1 MLRQDLDRERVE
13 IVSTP
18 ASPSAP
24 PGDGSLRGVLFAVAE
39 GIASPWQPSQ
49 AALTEVKLGQS
60 IARIGAPPSAIH
72 PGRRRPDL
80 VSLRPLVFGV
90 KLLIVLD
97 DRFRAALRGVRV
109 EPGLVEGSP
118 LDAKVSSVSVLA
130 TATPTSETPT
140 KPAIRARS

>member
-49 AALTEVKLGQS
+49 AAL
-60 IARIGAPPSAIH
+60 AR
-72 PGRRRPDL
+72 
-80 VSLRPLVFGV
+80 SL
-90 KLLIVLD
+90 VLD
-97 DRFRAALRGVRV
+97 LSCS
-109 EPGLVEGSP
+109 LP
-118 LDAKVSSVSVLA
+118 LQ
-130 TATPTSETPT
+130 
-140 KPAIRARS
+140 